1 MSFVST
7 FWTWGG
13 TRLARRIQRPETTRI
28 AAANMIRRF
37 VKVGLALNL
46 IGMGLNLVG
55 AGAIIG
61 GLAVKVLANQGV
73 IQQAGGIGSQ
83 TIQPLDIL
91 VVQANTNGLLSHFL
105 SLLFFLF
112 LDGVVS
118 NLDPPSVEG
127 DERKRA

>member
-1 MSFVST
+1 
-7 FWTWGG
+7 
-13 TRLARRIQRPETTRI
+13 
-28 AAANMIRRF
+28 MIRRF

-46 IGMGLNLVG
+46 LGMAFNLVG

-61 GLAVKVLANQGV
+61 GLAIKVLSNQGV
-73 IQQAGGIGSQ
+73 VIAGPGTIGSQ

-105 SLLFFLF
+105 SLCFFLY

-118 NLDPPSVEG
+118 QLDPPSVEG

>member
-1 MSFVST
+1 
-7 FWTWGG
+7 
-13 TRLARRIQRPETTRI
+13 
-28 AAANMIRRF
+28 MIRRF

-46 IGMGLNLVG
+46 LGMGLNLVG